1 MKKSSRQ
8 CRGIAFMKI
17 RSITM
22 CGLAAFLAVSSLS
35 AQDVNPDRVTVSWS
49 DPSRP
54 GLLKVNFMNASITV
68 KSYAGK
74 DVIIEST
81 SSNRGRPRPPRPD
94 GLKRIDT
101 NGDGFVVEEE
111 NNVMSVTAR
120 SFNNGGLEI
129 QVPAKTNL
137 NLRTVN
143 GGAIVVEGIEG
154 EIELSNTNGNVR
166 LRDVAGSVVAHAT
179 NGSLVAT
186 LRDVTPG
193 KPMSF
198 TSMNANID
206 VTLPPATKAN
216 LKVRTD
222 NGEAWSDFDFQL
234 RPNAAPTVEDSRQRG
249 GPFRIQIDKTING
262 TINGG
267 GPDFD
272 FRTLNGNIY
281 IRKSK

>member
-1 MKKSSRQ
+1 MKTVY
-8 CRGIAFMKI
+8 ITIFMLAT
-17 RSITM
+17 IT
-22 CGLAAFLAVSSLS
+22 LAGPLS
-35 AQDVNPDRVTVSWS
+35 AQDVDPDRVTVSWS

-54 GLLKVNFMNASITV
+54 GLVKVNFTNASITV
-68 KSYAGK
+68 RSYTGK
-74 DVIIEST
+74 DVIIDSR
-81 SSNRGRPRPPRPD
+81 SSNRGRPRAPRPD
-94 GLKRIDT
+94 GLRRIDG
-101 NGDGFVVEEE
+101 NGVGLVVEEE
-111 NNVMSVTAR
+111 NNVMNVTSR
-120 SFNNGGLEI
+120 GSNNSGNIEI

-143 GGAIVVEGIEG
+143 GGAIVIEGVEG
-154 EIELSNTNGNVR
+154 EIEVSNTNGNVR

-179 NGSLVAT
+179 NGSLVAS
-186 LRDVTPG
+186 LRDLTPN

-222 NGEAWSDFDFQL
+222 NGEAWSDFDIQL
-234 RPNAAPTVEDSRQRG
+234 RPNSAPSIEDSRQRG

-281 IRKSK
+281 IRKTK